1 MGKIRTTYTKE
12 IKLKAINLYQKEDM
26 GIRSISK
33 ELGIGFTTVQR
44 WIAHYKREGI
54 QGLEEKRGTSRSPLK
69 RRPKKDD
76 ESDTEKIS
84 RLEAENAYLKKLLAA
99 KKGMIPEK
107 KNR

>member
-12 IKLKAINLYQKEDM
+12 IKLKAIHLYENEDM

-54 QGLEEKRGTSRSPLK
+54 QGVEEKRGTSRNPLK
-69 RRPKKDD
+69 GRANKDD
-76 ESDTEKIS
+76 ESDTEKMT
-84 RLEAENAYLKKLLAA
+84 RLEAENAFLKKLLAA
-99 KKGMIPEK
+99 KRGMIQEK